1 MGKNERLVREDIWS
15 DVSGKYFTVSAR
27 VKTTVDGKMER
38 DEFEGGK
45 HELSRRPSSTQKR
58 LLTQKILSFRR
69 LYSPTYC
76 IEYSNLK
83 YSIFEI

>member
-45 HELSRRPSSTQKR
+45 HELSRREDVSIRLEPSWE
-58 LLTQKILSFRR
+58 ILFGECQGKDDSGWEE
-69 LYSPTYC
+69 TMQW
-76 IEYSNLK
+76 
-83 YSIFEI
+83 